1 MVLANHGDQSEN
13 QDIMMVHNRHYI
25 DKTELQIP
33 SLPLVCSEKNT
44 GGVFSCAKIQAQK
57 I

>member
-33 SLPLVCSEKNT
+33 SLPSVCSEKNT
-44 GGVFSCAKIQAQK
+44 GGGFSCAKIQAQK